1 MASRGN
7 RDGRNFDTEVKRKLA
22 ERVAYMCSHPLCR
35 RLTIKPATIGDKA
48 VRLGDAAHIHSASP
62 GGPRPAALT
71 AVECKSFTNGIWLC
85 TEHAR
90 EVDGPNWTFY
100 PADRFREWKE
110 SAEKYVEELVTQDSR
125 LRQLRILMASIL
137 SKFRIATALPGP
149 GPSFDHTMFGE
160 GRIDLTRLFI
170 ELDQTL
176 FDNEFLWEAD
186 QVREL
191 QTNLEKVYLQI
202 KQTPQGAHLDI
213 SDWKNRWVQKLMVD
227 IMRFKDSSFAR
238 YMETEMK
245 MVNDAKAEIV
255 AAKGGILTLKL
266 HSSV

>member
-62 GGPRPAALT
+62 GGPRPEALT
-71 AVECKSFTNGIWLC
+71 AAECKSFTNGIWLC

-90 EVDGPNWTFY
+90 EVDGPNWKLY
-100 PADRFREWKE
+100 AADLLREWKAN
-110 SAEKYVEELVTQDSR
+110 AEQYVEELVTQDSR
-125 LRQLRILMASIL
+125 LRQLRAMVSPLL
-137 SKFRIATALPGP
+137 SRLRVVSALPGP
-149 GPSFDHTMFGE
+149 GPRFDQTMFSE
-160 GRIDLTRLFI
+160 GKIPLTRLII
-170 ELDQTL
+170 EAEQTL
-176 FDNEFLWEAD
+176 FENEFLREANQMRD
-186 QVREL
+186 FQNEM
-191 QTNLEKVYLQI
+191 ESVYRRI
-202 KQTPQGAHLDI
+202 EQTPEGAHLDI
-213 SDWKNRWVQKLMVD
+213 SDWKNGWVQKLMVD

-255 AAKGGILTLKL
+255 AAKGRILTLKL